1 MSIGFV
7 VLWVCAFFFVFF
19 FGSRVSS
26 FLTVFVFNAKSPKW
40 DFRILCPLS
49 QQMNRSFPFWLAGS
63 LTETD
68 PPTPELSFPHQA
80 QAGLPG
86 PRWPDRS
93 WALLAAGGH
102 RDLQAPRRVT
112 APSAGAAGGASGPRQ
127 SAGGRAPCEKV
138 GDGAHRLKAAPEGLD
153 TGARQ
158 SLTFWAL
165 CAGNSGHSR
174 ERSSAR
180 PGRDCLARGTRAL
193 RAFRRKVDFNSR
205 PFFSI
210 SYCLINLGPQQG
222 CLKSPP

>member
-1 MSIGFV
+1 MSHPPA
-7 VLWVCAFFFVFF
+7 VL
-19 FGSRVSS
+19 
-26 FLTVFVFNAKSPKW
+26 
-40 DFRILCPLS
+40 
-49 QQMNRSFPFWLAGS
+49 
-63 LTETD
+63 
-68 PPTPELSFPHQA
+68 PP
-80 QAGLPG
+80 PG
-86 PRWPDRS
+86 PSWAPWAPWPDRS
-93 WALLAAGGH
+93 SALLAAGGH

-112 APSAGAAGGASGPRQ
+112 APSAGAAGGASGPRR

-165 CAGNSGHSR
+165 CAGNSGLSR
-174 ERSSAR
+174 ERGSAR
-180 PGRDCLARGTRAL
+180 PGRDCLARGTGAL

-222 CLKSPP
+222 C